1 MPNRA
6 IRRRLVRLL
15 GSLPLIADFARRLQ
29 IPQTIDRQC
38 PSRGN
43 ARLTHGQVALA
54 IIANRLTQP
63 KAMYRILEWGQKWGV
78 RELWGIDPDLLND
91 DRLARCLDALAPSID
106 ALQGAVAVAAVTEFD
121 LDLSQLHWD
130 LTSVVLQGEYPP
142 EEQHPDYPK
151 PAYGFGGEPGCKQ
164 LRVGELTTH
173 DGGVPLW
180 HHSYHGNQ
188 ADVGTVVATMEAVRQ
203 HVVLPECLVIGDTKL
218 LSDTAIAKLRAQSLH
233 LLAPLPKSRELDDDY
248 LGLDPAGWRAL
259 EYVAKRQERLLPE
272 KRTTYL
278 GQEVPVEWKNPQ
290 TGETETFRRLYVISS
305 EERATCR
312 KVRGQ
317 QRARAEAELA
327 KIEAG
332 LGKRQLKTVAQVE
345 ARVQQVLSARRV
357 TSLYLVSV
365 TEQEGKLSLTVTV
378 DEEALTRAEALDGY
392 YVLLTSWPDEKATS
406 SQLLVKW
413 KQEETIERRFSDWK
427 GPLRVRPV
435 FVTNNARMAA
445 LVLLLHLALMI
456 YSLLER
462 EARRRL
468 AEVGQTKMPRLLAGH
483 VAAVPTGEN
492 ILRAFEALYL
502 IIEDDEHGR
511 QYEMSELY
519 PEQRQL
525 WHLLGIQ
532 TPVWC

>member
-6 IRRRLVRLL
+6 VRRRLIRLL
-15 GSLPLIADFARRLQ
+15 GALPLIADFARRLRIQ
-29 IPQTIDRQC
+29 TTIDQLC
-38 PSRGN
+38 PSRSN
-43 ARLTHGQVALA
+43 AHLTHGRVALA
-54 IIANRLTQP
+54 LIANRLTQP
-63 KAMYRILEWGQKWGV
+63 KAMYRVLEWAQKWSV
-78 RELWGIDPDLLND
+78 RELWGIDPDDLND
-91 DRLARCLDALAPSID
+91 DRLARCLDALAPQID
-106 ALQGAVAVAAVTEFD
+106 ALQGSMAVAAVTQFD

-130 LTSVVLQGEYPP
+130 LTSVVLQGEYPA

-151 PAYGFGGEPGCKQ
+151 PAYGFGGEAGCKQ

-180 HHSYHGNQ
+180 HRSYNGNQ

-218 LSDTAIAKLRAQSLH
+218 LSDTAIAKLRASQLH
-233 LLAPLPKSRELDDDY
+233 VLAPLPKSKELDDEY
-248 LGLDPAGWRAL
+248 LGLDAANWEEL
-259 EYVAKRQERLLPE
+259 DYLAKRQERLPAE
-272 KRTTYL
+272 KRTTYQ
-278 GQEVPVEWKNPQ
+278 GQEVPWEWTHPQ
-290 TGETETFRRLYVISS
+290 TGEKETFRRLYVISS

-317 QRARAEAELA
+317 QQARAEAELA
-327 KIEAG
+327 KIASG

-345 ARVQQVLSARRV
+345 ARVQQVVAARRV
-357 TSLYLVSV
+357 SSLYRVSV
-365 TEQEGKLSLTVTV
+365 TATEGKLSLTAVV
-378 DEEALTRAEALDGY
+378 DPEALSRAEALDGY
-392 YVLLTSWPDEKATS
+392 YVLLTSWPKEKATS

-427 GPLRVRPV
+427 GPLLVRPV
-435 FVTNNARMAA
+435 FVTNNARMAS
-445 LVLLLHLALMI
+445 LVLLLHLALLI
-456 YSLLER
+456 YCLLER

-468 AEVGQTKMPRLLAGH
+468 AEHGRTKMERLLAGH

-502 IIEDDEHGR
+502 IIEEEEHGR
-511 QYEMSELY
+511 VYEMSELY